1 MKTVLCKHYKGG
13 YYNLLMNGTHTETG
27 EDVVVYE
34 DSEGRRWIR
43 PAEMFH
49 GEVKVDGKMVPR
61 FELIGTFG
69 DFK

>member
-27 EDVVVYE
+27 EELVVYE
-34 DSEGRRWIR
+34 DNKGSRWIR

-49 GEVKVDGKMVPR
+49 EAVEVEGKVVPR
-61 FELIGTFG
+61 FELIGIFG
-69 DFK
+69 GDE